1 LRARGA
7 LRLIALFKLCKV
19 TLLVAVGLGA
29 FGLMQPKV
37 AERAHAWATSLA
49 MSYHSPLVH
58 RAVALTS
65 GLTPRRLEVLGIA
78 AFLFAGLFATE
89 GLGLWLGKRWAEYL
103 TVIATLSLVPLEV
116 FELLRHAS
124 LARFS
129 ALVLNLAV
137 AAYLI
142 YLLRRRR

>member
-1 LRARGA
+1 
-7 LRLIALFKLCKV
+7 
-19 TLLVAVGLGA
+19 
-29 FGLMQPKV
+29 MQPKA
-37 AERAHAWATSLA
+37 AERAHAWAASLA
-49 MSYHSPLVH
+49 MSYHSPLVR